1 MRFSRSFIMSKRHPL
16 YQILWFSD
24 RPAPA
29 PGYRNLNL
37 EDNQSASAAIL
48 MASAFRLFDFF
59 IISSRSMRDSV
70 NRPPTPDDTA
80 EEEEKQPTLQ
90 ETINIKLIESGEKER
105 LMELLRERLIECGWK
120 DEMKALCRIIR
131 CNGRSCSLR
140 YDGADAECVLQVLPS
155 PSKSAKIL
163 VPDLWKLPQGNAL
176 DRDAA
181 SFWLNEW
188 SPPSGNLCS
197 HTSLREFWKC
207 MTGEGIMKDI
217 LSLAAGDC
225 IRILTFLSLFRHF
238 GSCNFFPGPAFI
250 KKKGRNNVTVDDLV
264 HVITPKGRVSIPDSV
279 KAELLQRIRSF
290 LVQAAV

>member
-1 MRFSRSFIMSKRHPL
+1 MAWKRCALAGPSSCQNDILCTRFSGFVWAKFDKAKE
-16 YQILWFSD
+16 Q
-24 RPAPA
+24 
-29 PGYRNLNL
+29 
-37 EDNQSASAAIL
+37 
-48 MASAFRLFDFF
+48 SAFRLFDFF

-140 YDGADAECVLQVLPS
+140 YDGADAECVLQ
-155 PSKSAKIL
+155 
-163 VPDLWKLPQGNAL
+163 GNAL
-176 DRDAA
+176 DRDAV
-181 SFWLNEW
+181 SFWRRDYE
-188 SPPSGNLCS
+188 
-197 HTSLREFWKC
+197 RYAF
-207 MTGEGIMKDI
+207 
-217 LSLAAGDC
+217 
-225 IRILTFLSLFRHF
+225 F
-238 GSCNFFPGPAFI
+238 SCRRLAFI

>member
-1 MRFSRSFIMSKRHPL
+1 MAWKRCALAGPSSCQNDILCTRFSGFVWAKFDKEKE
-16 YQILWFSD
+16 Q
-24 RPAPA
+24 
-29 PGYRNLNL
+29 
-37 EDNQSASAAIL
+37 
-48 MASAFRLFDFF
+48 SAFRLFDFF

-155 PSKSAKIL
+155 PSKSAKNL
-163 VPDLWKLPQGNAL
+163 VPDLWILPQGNAL

-197 HTSLREFWKC
+197 HTSLREFWKR
-207 MTGEGIMKDI
+207 MTGEGIMKDM

-225 IRILTFLSLFRHF
+225 TRILTFLSL
-238 GSCNFFPGPAFI
+238 AFI